1 MVYIKS
7 SCLLFFLSYL
17 ARLCIYLATYF
28 FILIFCL
35 LDFSFKG
42 CVCVCF
48 FFFFFFFV
56 IVGLVGG
63 RFHWSFKKWLA
74 TLGLLMILLLIKV
87 VRNKIPCILIIL
99 NPYFLYICNV
109 FFLFLCFRSVC
120 M

>member
-7 SCLLFFLSYL
+7 SVFSFPSHTWLVYAYILQ
-17 ARLCIYLATYF
+17 
-28 FILIFCL
+28 LIFYFNIL
-35 LDFSFKG
+35 SIGFQFPGL
-42 CVCVCF
+42 CVCVCVCVF
-48 FFFFFFFV
+48 FFFGDSWFN
-56 IVGLVGG
+56 GR
-63 RFHWSFKKWLA
+63 RFHWIFKKWLT

>member
-7 SCLLFFLSYL
+7 SVFSFPSHTWLVYAYILQ
-17 ARLCIYLATYF
+17 
-28 FILIFCL
+28 LIFYFNIL
-35 LDFSFKG
+35 SIGFQFQGL
-42 CVCVCF
+42 CVCVCVF
-48 FFFFFFFV
+48 FFFFFGDSWFN
-56 IVGLVGG
+56 GR
-63 RFHWSFKKWLA
+63 RFHWIFKKWLT

>member
-7 SCLLFFLSYL
+7 SVFSFPSHTWLVYAYILQ
-17 ARLCIYLATYF
+17 
-28 FILIFCL
+28 LIFYFNIL
-35 LDFSFKG
+35 SIGFQFQGL
-42 CVCVCF
+42 CVCVCVF
-48 FFFFFFFV
+48 FFFFLGDSWFN
-56 IVGLVGG
+56 GR
-63 RFHWSFKKWLA
+63 RFHWIFKKWLT

>member
-7 SCLLFFLSYL
+7 SVFSFPSHTWLVYAYILQ
-17 ARLCIYLATYF
+17 
-28 FILIFCL
+28 LIFYFNIL
-35 LDFSFKG
+35 SIGFQFQGL
-42 CVCVCF
+42 CVCVCV
-48 FFFFFFFV
+48 FFFV
-56 IVGLVGG
+56 FLGDSWFNGR
-63 RFHWSFKKWLA
+63 RFHWIFKKWLT

>member
-7 SCLLFFLSYL
+7 SVFSFPSHTWLVYAYILQ
-17 ARLCIYLATYF
+17 
-28 FILIFCL
+28 LIFYFNIL
-35 LDFSFKG
+35 SIGFQFQGL
-42 CVCVCF
+42 CVCVCVF
-48 FFFFFFFV
+48 FFFFLGDSWFN
-56 IVGLVGG
+56 GR
-63 RFHWSFKKWLA
+63 RFHWIFKKWLT

-87 VRNKIPCILIIL
+87 VRNKMPCILIIL

>member
-7 SCLLFFLSYL
+7 SVFSFPSHTWPVYAYILQ
-17 ARLCIYLATYF
+17 
-28 FILIFCL
+28 LIFYFNIL
-35 LDFSFKG
+35 SIGFQFQGL
-42 CVCVCF
+42 CVCVCV
-48 FFFFFFFV
+48 FFFV
-56 IVGLVGG
+56 FLGDSWFNGR
-63 RFHWSFKKWLA
+63 RFHWIFKKWLT

-87 VRNKIPCILIIL
+87 VRNKMPCILIIL